1 MARTGKDNSRKSNKT
16 GPWGGTQTQ
25 TEKKIFENEINKLC

>member
-16 GPWGGTQTQ
+16 GPCGGTETQ
-25 TEKKIFENEINKLC
+25 REEKIFENEISRLC